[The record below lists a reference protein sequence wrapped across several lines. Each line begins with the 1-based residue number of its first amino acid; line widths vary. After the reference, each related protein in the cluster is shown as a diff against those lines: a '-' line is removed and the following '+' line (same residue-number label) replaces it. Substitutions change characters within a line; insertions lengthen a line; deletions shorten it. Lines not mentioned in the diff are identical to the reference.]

1 MRKPLGGVTMEV
13 DVKLMSPFID
23 TGRLGAG
30 ESHSRRQR
38 LPRWIAPGDTVDVI
52 MDVGG
57 RARPRK
63 ARWNAGDDGQV
74 SLADAEGAQRGALF
88 AYVTGGGSCDETAE
102 PLRLLACAVQ
112 STVGTGLSFSVL
124 VRGYQDP
131 CKTEAITI
139 APEDCDAWL
148 HTRALSA
155 SVKRIGVETV

>member
-1 MRKPLGGVTMEV
+1 MEV

-30 ESHSRRQR
+30 QSHSRCQR
-38 LPRWIAPGDTVDVI
+38 LARWIAPGDTVDVI

-63 ARWNAGDDGQV
+63 ARWNAGDDRQV
-74 SLADAEGAQRGALF
+74 SLADAEGSQRGTLF
-88 AYVTGGGSCDETAE
+88 AYVLGGGSCEETAE

-112 STVGTGLSFSVL
+112 STVATEFSFSVL
-124 VRGYQDP
+124 VRGHEDP
-131 CKTEAITI
+131 RKTEVITI

-148 HTRALSA
+148 RTPVLSA
-155 SVKRIGVETV
+155 SVKRIGEELV